1 MSPRLV
7 LGSGSRTRAEMLE
20 SAGVTFDVVPAD
32 VDERALEAP
41 MLDAGAPPAEI
52 AMALAEAK
60 ALAVSRQVPGALV
73 IGADQVLDLAG
84 ERFTKAESLSEAGR
98 QLERL
103 RGRTHALHSAVVT
116 ARDGAVVW
124 RHLDSAQLTVR
135 AFSASFLAGYLTAM
149 GDRVLGS
156 VGCYQLEGLGAQ
168 LFERVEGDHF
178 TVLGLPLLP
187 LLSHLRDV
195 GVLTT

>member
-1 MSPRLV
+1 MSDRLV
-7 LGSGSRTRAEMLE
+7 LASGSRTRADMLAN
-20 SAGVTFDVVPAD
+20 AGVTVEVVPAD

-41 MLDAGAPPAEI
+41 MLDAGAAPAEI

-60 ALAVSRQVPGALV
+60 ALAVSRSQPGALV

-84 ERFTKAESLSEAGR
+84 ERFTKAASIADAGE
-98 QLERL
+98 QLRRL

-124 RHLDSAQLTVR
+124 SHLDTARLTVR
-135 AFSASFLAGYLTAM
+135 PFSAAFLASYLAAM

-168 LFERVEGDHF
+168 LFERIDGDHF

-195 GVLTT
+195 GALTS

>member
-1 MSPRLV
+1 MTVRLV
-7 LGSGSRTRAEMLE
+7 LASGSRTRADMLRN
-20 SAGVTFDVVPAD
+20 AGVGVDVIPAD

-41 MLDAGAPPAEI
+41 MLEVGDPPAEI

-60 ALAVSRQVPGALV
+60 ALAVSRANPDALV

-84 ERFTKAESLSEAGR
+84 ERFTKAASIADAGE
-98 QLERL
+98 QLRRL
-103 RGRTHALHSAVVT
+103 QGRTHALHSAVVT

-124 RHLDSAQLTVR
+124 RHLDTARLTVR
-135 AFSASFLAGYLTAM
+135 SFSAAFLASYLAAM

-168 LFERVEGDHF
+168 LFERIEGDHF

-195 GVLTT
+195 GALTS

>member
-1 MSPRLV
+1 MTVRVV
-7 LGSGSRTRAEMLE
+7 LASGSRTRAEML
-20 SAGVTFDVVPAD
+20 SNAGVTFDVVPAD

-41 MLDAGAPPAEI
+41 MLEAGAAPAEI
-52 AMALAEAK
+52 ATALAEAK
-60 ALAVSRQVPGALV
+60 ALAVSRSEPGALV

-84 ERFTKAESLSEAGR
+84 ERFTKAATIADAGE
-98 QLERL
+98 QLRRL
-103 RGRTHALHSAVVT
+103 QGRTHALHSAVVT
-116 ARDGAVVW
+116 ARDGTVVW
-124 RHLDSAQLTVR
+124 HHLDTAKLTVR
-135 AFSASFLAGYLTAM
+135 PFSAAFLASYLAAM

-156 VGCYQLEGLGAQ
+156 VGCYQIEGLGAQ

-195 GVLTT
+195 GALTS

>member
-1 MSPRLV
+1 MSVRLV
-7 LGSGSRTRAEMLE
+7 LASGSRTRADMLRQ
-20 SAGVTFDVVPAD
+20 AGVTLDIMPAD

-41 MLDAGAPPAEI
+41 MLAAGAAPAAI
-52 AMALAEAK
+52 ATALAEAK
-60 ALAVSRQVPGALV
+60 ALAVSRAAPGALV
-73 IGADQVLDLAG
+73 IGADQALDLEGA
-84 ERFTKAESLSEAGR
+84 RFTKAATIADAGE
-98 QLERL
+98 QLRRL

-124 RHLDSAQLTVR
+124 RHLDTARLTVR
-135 AFSASFLAGYLTAM
+135 PFTAAFLASYLTAM

-168 LFERVEGDHF
+168 LFDHVEGDHF

-195 GVLTT
+195 GALTP

>member
-1 MSPRLV
+1 VTIRLI
-7 LGSGSRTRAEMLE
+7 LASGSRTRADMLQ

-41 MLDAGAPPAEI
+41 LLAAGVSPAGI
-52 AMALAEAK
+52 ALALAEAK
-60 ALAVSRQVPGALV
+60 ALAVSRAHPDAIV

-84 ERFTKAESLSEAGR
+84 ERFTKAATIAEAGA
-98 QLERL
+98 QLRRL
-103 RGRTHALHSAVVT
+103 QGRTHALHSAVVT
-116 ARDGAVVW
+116 AGGGAVAW
-124 RHLDSAQLTVR
+124 RHVDTAHLTVR
-135 AFSASFLAGYLTAM
+135 PFTAAFLASYLTAM

-156 VGCYQLEGLGAQ
+156 VGGYQLEGLGAQ
-168 LFERVEGDHF
+168 LFERIEGDHF

-195 GVLTT
+195 GALTS